1 MKTTDSLEHFNQLV
15 AQSQGLLAY
24 FSHERCN
31 VCKTLKPKLSEEFQK
46 QFPLMEQV
54 YVDVEKIPDLA
65 AQYSVFTVPVIL
77 IFFEGRE
84 TFRKARNVGV
94 DELLNLVNRPY
105 QLLFD

>member
-1 MKTTDSLEHFNQLV
+1 
-15 AQSQGLLAY
+15 
-24 FSHERCN
+24 
-31 VCKTLKPKLSEEFQK
+31 
-46 QFPLMEQV
+46 MEQV